1 MKKAACPSRLLIL
14 LPVASLIVASACA
27 GTIIITRKDNRFEF
41 ISAEQIQI
49 NGKDRIRLS
58 TVAPVYTPRQVN
70 QFTTQRLTQTS
81 LIQMDL
87 KLNMLRVPSPGT
99 ASIVLPDADKTDG
112 TYEEMWTRATI
123 GISKSG
129 SKQFEVLPAQK
140 IWAILQGSSA
150 EETLAQFI
158 SDDKNFQHPDGASE
172 SRRLQGQLIAASLA
186 AFPNSVPMREVRSN
200 SEKSLRSS
208 IDKVNSGLAEMADL
222 MEAREKAKL
231 SALVYPSDPP
241 QAALRARL
249 EQTEVQLKETQAI
262 LKAFEIASLWDPF
275 LAKYRAFQRY
285 EFIFPEFQDSFR
297 KALGASRDEHK
308 RLAQERQQVKDC
320 ASALTHY
327 RVALRRDPADL
338 MAREQAESARV
349 CLVRS
354 PRAARSGKK
363 GNTEAELAPAFRTN
377 EFVIRFIKE
386 NKLESAEKALNQGLQ
401 LYPDFPPLLLSQA
414 RWLERR
420 NQLRSALGILDRY
433 DSLVS
438 SQEEWNE
445 GDKARRD
452 IEFQIL
458 KSRDER
464 GKKLLTLINEYRFAT
479 AMAEVVE
486 GLNADDEDQELL
498 FRGGIL
504 KMMLRERASAKT
516 LLQKYLDA
524 SQSLSGVP
532 ARRKQAF
539 ALISSL
545 DAAPLA
551 EIAAADRRGNWFS
564 QNSIPQNLFYDPAS
578 LAFNRRIEH
587 VELSQ
592 KQGIDFM
599 WSGERLDGIQR
610 IAEEKPPR
618 TIAKFRFE
626 YLTANGSVRRVFDTS
641 SATPTAAIRVDPTN
655 VRRNLLFDDPVAQ
668 QPGVAAAT
676 PTATSPADLANLFTE
691 PGLPV
696 LMANHPNVDIPAV
709 ERLTGIQLGH
719 TVTGNRYFQPFV
731 WERPYSFRL
740 SYDDL
745 GRAIRAYPAGTNA
758 EAAEIYVFAWDGL
771 RLTEISIHPALAN
784 LQPDRSKTLY
794 KRTMNYSDGQL
805 HSERIE
811 NPTGK
816 PVRIEYKYQNGVL
829 TSVDGEADSSLGN
842 HSFKAKISSR

>member
-1 MKKAACPSRLLIL
+1 MKKGNCHIRLLL
-14 LPVASLIVASACA
+14 LLLAAALVITSAGA
-27 GTIIITRKDNRFEF
+27 GTVIITRNENRFEF
-41 ISAEQIQI
+41 ISAGQIQI

-58 TVAPVYTPRQVN
+58 PGAPAYTPRQVN
-70 QFTTQRLTQTS
+70 QFSTQRLTQIS

-87 KLNMLRVPSPGT
+87 KLNMLRVPSSGT
-99 ASIVLPDADKTDG
+99 APIALPDADKADG
-112 TYEEMWTRATI
+112 TYEEMCTRAII

-129 SKQFEVLPAQK
+129 SKQFEALPAQK
-140 IWAILQGSSA
+140 IWVILQGSSA
-150 EETLAQFI
+150 EETLASFI
-158 SDDKNFQHPDGASE
+158 SDDKNFQHPDGPAE
-172 SRRLQGQLIAASLA
+172 SHRLQGQLIAASLA
-186 AFPNSVPMREVRSN
+186 AFPNSVPMREVRTN
-200 SEKSLRSS
+200 SEKPLRSS
-208 IDKVNSGLAEMADL
+208 IEKVNSGLAEMSDL
-222 MEAREKAKL
+222 KDAREKAKL
-231 SALVYPSDPP
+231 SALVYPPDPP
-241 QAALRARL
+241 QVALRARL

-262 LKAFEIASLWDPF
+262 LKAFEIASRWDPF

-297 KALGASRDEHK
+297 KALGASRDDHK

-327 RVALRRDPADL
+327 RIALRRDPADL

-354 PRAARSGKK
+354 PRASRASKK

-377 EFVIRFIKE
+377 EFVLRFLQE

-433 DSLVS
+433 DGLVS

-452 IEFQIL
+452 IEFQIV

-464 GKKLLTLINEYRFAT
+464 GKKLLNLINEYRFAT
-479 AMAEVVE
+479 AMAQVLE

-504 KMMLRERASAKT
+504 KMMLREQAAAKT
-516 LLQKYLDA
+516 FLQKYLDA

-545 DAAPLA
+545 DAAPPA
-551 EIAAADRRGNWFS
+551 DAADKRGNWFS
-564 QNSIPQNLFYDPAS
+564 QNPIPQNLFYDPAS
-578 LAFNRRIEH
+578 LAFHRRIEH

-592 KQGIDFM
+592 KQGIEFT
-599 WSGERLDGIQR
+599 WSGERLESIQR

-626 YLTANGSVRRVFDTS
+626 YLGANGSVRRVFDAS
-641 SATPTAAIRVDPTN
+641 SATPVAAARVDPTGA
-655 VRRNLLFDDPVAQ
+655 RRNLLFDDPVAP
-668 QPGVAAAT
+668 QPGVVAAT
-676 PTATSPADLANLFTE
+676 PTATAPADLSNLLTE
-691 PGLPV
+691 LGLPV
-696 LMANHPNVDIPAV
+696 LLANHPKVDVPAV

-719 TVTGNRYFQPFV
+719 TVTGNKYFQPFV

-745 GRAIRAYPAGTNA
+745 GRAIRAYPAGPNA
-758 EAAEIYVFAWDGL
+758 DATEIYVFTWVGL

-805 HSERIE
+805 LSERIE

-816 PVRIEYKYQNGVL
+816 PVRIEYKYQSGVL
-829 TSVDGEADSSLGN
+829 TAVEGEADSSLGN